1 MTRIRKQLGKCYE
14 ETFLNIKL
22 EWDQSSL
29 SEADVVIGVPH
40 LIDRDKVKESITK
53 IGGKATRPSGLV

>member
-1 MTRIRKQLGKCYE
+1 MEKCYE

-40 LIDRDKVKESITK
+40 LIERDKVKESITK